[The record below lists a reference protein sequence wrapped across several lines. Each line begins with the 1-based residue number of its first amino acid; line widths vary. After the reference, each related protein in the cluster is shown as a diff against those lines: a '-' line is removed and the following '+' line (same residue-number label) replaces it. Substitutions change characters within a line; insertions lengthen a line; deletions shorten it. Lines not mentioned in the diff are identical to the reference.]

1 MRVFI
6 SVDLPKEGRDELYR
20 IQKLINPSLAKIK
33 WVPKKNIHL
42 TLKFIGEVESIDE
55 IHERLSKIKFNPF
68 QVNLGE
74 FGFFPNKENMKVFWV
89 DIHPHKEIIALQHK
103 VDEELLS
110 FSNRQDFSPHLTLG
124 RIKTIKKE
132 KEFLELT
139 NSIKVKPIE
148 FNVDEFKLMQSK
160 LSKDGSKF
168 IILKKYKA

>member
-68 QVNLGE
+68 
-74 FGFFPNKENMKVFWV
+74 
-89 DIHPHKEIIALQHK
+89 
-103 VDEELLS
+103 LS
-110 FSNRQDFSPHLTLG
+110 N
-124 RIKTIKKE
+124 
-132 KEFLELT
+132 
-139 NSIKVKPIE
+139 
-148 FNVDEFKLMQSK
+148 
-160 LSKDGSKF
+160 GSKV
-168 IILKKYKA
+168 